1 MIWLFWT
8 VMFSLGVEGMSTGAM
23 GRLLP
28 VVMQKNPMI
37 FELWETQTQTRTETL
52 GH

>member
-1 MIWLFWT
+1 
-8 VMFSLGVEGMSTGAM
+8 M

-37 FELWETQTQTRTETL
+37 FELWETQPQRAL
-52 GH
+52 KLSDH